1 MEKLC
6 IFLGDWHHLDRGEIQ
21 WRNVFGNIAA
31 QFSDVLSQFT
41 THEDPIIMVDA
52 GELLL
57 IW

>member
-1 MEKLC
+1 MY
-6 IFLGDWHHLDRGEIQ
+6 FWGDWDHLDRGEIQ
-21 WRNVFGNIAA
+21 WRNVFGNIAE

-41 THEDPIIMVDA
+41 THEDPIMVDA